1 MSRFVRIIG
10 SLIACGLA
18 AQAATLEYLSLDEMT
33 EKSTAIVRGRILGSI
48 ASFDGPLIYT
58 HFTVQVLEYWKGPE
72 AKQIDVVTPGG
83 TAQGLR
89 QTFSGTPTLAEGGEY
104 LLFLWTGPSGLTHLI
119 GLSQGVFAVAK
130 DEQGGLVATRA
141 VSTDAM
147 VNHKTGRVVTDQAL
161 RLRLDELRLRVRAAA
176 GRGGSTK

>member
-1 MSRFVRIIG
+1 MKQFVCVM

-18 AQAATLEYLSLDEMT
+18 ARAATLEYLSLDEMT
-33 EKSTAIVRGRILGSI
+33 EKSTAIVRGRILGS
-48 ASFDGPLIYT
+48 STSVEGPLIYT
-58 HFTVQVLEYWKGPE
+58 HFAVQVLECWKGPE

-83 TAQGLR
+83 TAQGLT
-89 QTFSGTPTLAEGGEY
+89 QTFAGTPSLAEGGEY

-119 GLSQGVFAVAK
+119 GLSQGVFAVTK

-147 VNHKTGRVVTDQAL
+147 LDTKTGRVVTDQLL
-161 RLRLDELRLRVRAAA
+161 RLRLGDLRSRVTAAA
-176 GRGGSTK
+176 GRGGRTK